1 METKVAEEVR
11 QRFAGIMSLD
21 AAALDMDARLVDTY
35 GVDSL
40 NALRL
45 VSELEVALDVDIP
58 EEELVSIQT
67 LNDVVR
73 LCHTHARSEAGG
85 GQQSP

>member
-1 METKVAEEVR
+1 MDARLSDEVR
-11 QRFAGIMSLD
+11 RRFADIMKLEAD
-21 AAALDMDARLVDTY
+21 TLDMDARLDDAY

-58 EEELVSIQT
+58 EEELANIHC

-73 LCHTHARSEAGG
+73 LCATHAKS
-85 GQQSP
+85 QNP

>member
-1 METKVAEEVR
+1 MVR
-11 QRFAGIMSLD
+11 FVVTRPGVRS
-21 AAALDMDARLVDTY
+21 LDMDARLDDAY
-35 GVDSL
+35 GMDSL

-58 EEELVSIQT
+58 EDELASIRS

-73 LCHTHARSEAGG
+73 LCATHAKSET
-85 GQQSP
+85 P